1 MKTGFRAARARR
13 VYSARWRREQAA
25 SALALLGNEP
35 FLTRGRVRVVG
46 LRVLLQTGEEIA
58 LLIALLLASG
68 CLSVGGLF
76 SLDRARAAFRISRRT
91 PPSPRPP
98 GPASPR

>member
-1 MKTGFRAARARR
+1 MKTGFGAARARR
-13 VYSARWRREQAA
+13 VYSARWTREQAA

-35 FLTRGRVRVVG
+35 FLTRDRVRVVR
-46 LRVLLQTGEEIA
+46 LRVLLQTGKEIT

-76 SLDRARAAFRISRRT
+76 SLDRAGAGVLVSLPELT
-91 PPSPRPP
+91 LS
-98 GPASPR
+98 GV